1 MQVAGLHRAGPS
13 ATLDKAVQLCV
24 IDYIPNFALVK
35 GQIQKNVPFP
45 GFRRVIGPAGRAK
58 ARRREGRRA
67 GHGAFGTAQ
76 VSAAPV
82 SLSKIWMTL
91 PPKVKFISSP

>member
-24 IDYIPNFALVK
+24 NDYIPNFALVK
-35 GQIQKNVPFP
+35 GQIQKTVPFP
-45 GFRRVIGPAGRAK
+45 GFRRVIGPQGAQKPAGA
-58 ARRREGRRA
+58 RA
-67 GHGAFGTAQ
+67 GGLDTGAFGTAQ

-82 SLSKIWMTL
+82 SLSKIWTTL